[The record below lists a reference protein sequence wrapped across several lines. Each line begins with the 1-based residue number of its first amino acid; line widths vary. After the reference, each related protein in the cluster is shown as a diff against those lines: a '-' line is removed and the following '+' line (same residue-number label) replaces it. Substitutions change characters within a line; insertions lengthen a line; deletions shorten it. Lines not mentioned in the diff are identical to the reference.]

1 MFKLILQE
9 KNGQMEIDSYEIST
23 GFLKNE
29 IFRGKVY
36 AKLKDVQ
43 LNNVQDSFM
52 LYYSR
57 KIDFSNILLN
67 ASKTESN
74 SITLTNKKGSNIS
87 EDITAIQHILMKK
100 RFLCSVDEHYIV
112 ESIKKTGKIEIPP
125 FLLVS
130 DEVASKTIQFEII
143 YNVYHQ
149 VKNSEKFSF
158 IFDLYFEN
166 TK

>member
-43 LNNVQDSFM
+43 LDNVQDSFM
-52 LYYSR
+52 LYYSK
-57 KIDFSNILLN
+57 KIDFSNISLN
-67 ASKTESN
+67 ASKTELN
-74 SITLTNKKGSNIS
+74 GIS
-87 EDITAIQHILMKK
+87 ADTTAIQHILMKK
-100 RFLCSVDEHYIV
+100 RFLCSVDEHYVV
-112 ESIKKTGKIEIPP
+112 ESIKKPGKIEIPP

-130 DEVASKTIQFEII
+130 NKVASKTIQFEII
-143 YNVYHQ
+143 YNVYYQ
-149 VKNSEKFSF
+149 VKNSEKISF

-166 TK
+166 KNTK